1 MCSKPLLLERKAY
14 FDLWVC
20 QQDEI
25 QHEETTANIKFLFV
39 DCGPLKQTLTA
50 HCELWKTKLTG
61 LLNNLAAA
69 ELRSLH
75 EYFK

>member
-1 MCSKPLLLERKAY
+1 
-14 FDLWVC
+14 
-20 QQDEI
+20 
-25 QHEETTANIKFLFV
+25 
-39 DCGPLKQTLTA
+39 LKQTLTA

-75 EYFK
+75 DYFKCVASSNHALAIAPAALRIAAAIFGSAGRQI